1 MLGSAVMI
9 SGLLSQHQVECMPPR
24 QTRLLPERAITVQP
38 FRYTPLDEGSAARP
52 SSSSALAPTSTP
64 SSSTLQPWQPPRDD
78 GQSVGRYTRGS
89 KRLAIQIAADSL
101 ARNQARSE
109 LEDRVYSRSNVG
121 SIAAKRDTWAAVA
134 AAAGYADPFVPNPD
148 LLYDVSASL
157 WKAGYRS
164 LDSYIGVA
172 RQEMVLL
179 HGDLPESFAL
189 HIKRVSRAAARGRG
203 PSKQACDLPF
213 EKLGSYALRFEPF
226 SSGGPCYP
234 GRVAIIASWWM
245 LREIE
250 LSNLTLDC
258 INFENTSAEL
268 KLPIS
273 KMDPTG
279 RGTSRS
285 LCCTCSSTPSSLC
298 PFHTLKAQFDY
309 ASSLSSS
316 PSAPLCPTAAG
327 KAATKKETVLTIM
340 GMAEDMGLALHT
352 RSGAPRFTGHSFRVT
367 GAMWLASS
375 GIDVWRIQLHGR
387 WGSDTVLRYVRLAPL
402 AKSLAIEV
410 SLGKDLSNVRT
421 ALLQAKATLADLA
434 PSSAIIPID
443 DSLAEALGPLAKPAT
458 FLGRPSVDHILG
470 NEAVKGWTRK
480 PKKNELLVSNIGPP
494 NYDGKLHS
502 LRPPL
507 CISGPAPAI
516 EDWEPTCTK
525 PWCGGWNFMAAGA
538 RASLHIWKGS
548 DSDIIMPLCKRCF
561 GEGTPDDLAAGSSS
575 GSSSSS

>member
-1 MLGSAVMI
+1 M
-9 SGLLSQHQVECMPPR
+9 
-24 QTRLLPERAITVQP
+24 
-38 FRYTPLDEGSAARP
+38 
-52 SSSSALAPTSTP
+52 
-64 SSSTLQPWQPPRDD
+64 
-78 GQSVGRYTRGS
+78 
-89 KRLAIQIAADSL
+89 
-101 ARNQARSE
+101 
-109 LEDRVYSRSNVG
+109 
-121 SIAAKRDTWAAVA
+121 A
-134 AAAGYADPFVPNPD
+134 AAAGYEDPFVPNPE

-179 HGDLPESFAL
+179 HGNLPESFAL

-213 EKLGSYALRFEPF
+213 EKLAKYAHRCEPF

-258 INFENTSAEL
+258 INFEDTSAQL
-268 KLPIS
+268 MLPIS

-279 RGTSRS
+279 RGTSRT
-285 LCCTCSSTPSSLC
+285 LCCTCSSTPSALC
-298 PFHTLKAQFDY
+298 PFHTLKAQFEY
-309 ASSLSSS
+309 ASTLSSS
-316 PSAPLCPTAAG
+316 SSSPLCPTSTG

-340 GMAEDMGLALHT
+340 GMAQDLGLALHT

-402 AKSLAIEV
+402 AKSLALEV

-421 ALLQAKATLADLA
+421 ALLQAKATLADLT
-434 PSSAIIPID
+434 PSSASIPID
-443 DSLAEALGPLAKPAT
+443 DSLADALGPLASPAT
-458 FLGRPSVDHILG
+458 YLGRPSVDHILG
-470 NEAVKGWTRK
+470 NDAVKGWARK

-516 EDWEPTCTK
+516 DAWEPTCTK
-525 PWCGGWNFMAAGA
+525 PWCGGWNFMAAKA
-538 RASLHIWKGS
+538 RASLHVWKGNES
-548 DSDIIMPLCKRCF
+548 DLLMPLCKRCF
-561 GEGTPDDLAAGSSS
+561 GEGAPDDLAAGSAS
-575 GSSSSS
+575 GSSESS